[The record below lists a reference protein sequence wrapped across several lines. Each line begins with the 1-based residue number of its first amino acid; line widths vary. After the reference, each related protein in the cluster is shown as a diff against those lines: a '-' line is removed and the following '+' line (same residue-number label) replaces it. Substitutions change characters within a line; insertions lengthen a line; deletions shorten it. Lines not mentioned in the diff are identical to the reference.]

1 MYGDCQV
8 LSSMGGTGAGEP
20 LFSMPTTM
28 FGSANLNFLAN
39 MPFQPQAMF
48 STLLPKEE
56 MAGSLKSKEEEM
68 ESRSGGSGNMDGSC
82 GEDQEGDHQ
91 PKKKRYHRHTSKQIQ
106 EMESLFKECPHP
118 DEKQRLRLS
127 QELGLKPRQVK
138 FWFQNRRTQMK
149 AQQDRSDNVILRAE
163 NESLKSENF
172 RLQAAIRN
180 ITCPNCGSPAI
191 LGEMSYDE
199 QHLRLEN
206 ARLREE
212 LDRVCSMASRYNSRP
227 LQVMGP
233 AQPQLQPSLDLD
245 IGVYS
250 RNFHESMPSLSTDMM
265 SSVSIPESPVVGL
278 LESEKPLALDL
289 AVTAIEQLSRMSQ
302 DGEALWIKMSEGGR
316 EVLNLEEYSRAF
328 PWPVTHRQQV
338 GDVRVEASREIA
350 LVIMNAAN
358 LVGVFLDANK
368 WMEMF
373 PSMLG
378 RARTV
383 QVITPSVGNH
393 ASSGSLQLMHAEFQ
407 FPSPLVPTRE
417 CYFLRFCQ
425 QSPDGIWLVVDFPV
439 DGFNDSVQMSFAP
452 VYRRRP
458 SGLLIQDV
466 PNGYSKV
473 TWVEHVE
480 VEDRA
485 VHQTFS
491 QLVLSGSAF
500 GAHRW
505 IANLQRQCD
514 RVASLMSSN
523 TMERDIGV
531 ANSVE
536 ARRSIMHLAGRMV
549 RLFSISISSAGG
561 QAWTA
566 LGSAVD
572 DSVRITTRKSTGPG
586 QPHGVILCGVSSTW
600 LPFSHLQVFELLRCE
615 KRRSQLDVFS
625 GGNTFQEVAHI
636 ANGSHP
642 GNCVAL
648 LRVNAATNSGSPSA
662 ELMVQ
667 ESFTDASGSMVV
679 YAPIDVAGV
688 NIAMSA
694 EDTSC
699 IPLLPS
705 GFVIVPGGDDNSG
718 SCNINTD
725 NLGASSPAINGGCIL
740 TVAFQVLA
748 SAVPASKISMSTVT
762 TINNH
767 ICNAVRQ
774 IHAALATCSSEPAPS
789 SH

>member
-1 MYGDCQV
+1 
-8 LSSMGGTGAGEP
+8 
-20 LFSMPTTM
+20 M

-39 MPFQPQAMF
+39 MPFQSHAMF
-48 STLLPKEE
+48 STLIPKEE
-56 MAGSLKSKEEEM
+56 MAGSFKSKEEEI

-82 GEDQEGDHQ
+82 GEDQEGDQ
-91 PKKKRYHRHTSKQIQ
+91 PKKKRYHRHTAKQIQ

-149 AQQDRSDNVILRAE
+149 AQQDRADNVILRAE

-206 ARLREE
+206 ARLRDE

-227 LQVMGP
+227 LQIMGP

-245 IGVYS
+245 MGVYS
-250 RNFHESMPSLSTDMM
+250 RNFHESMASLSTDIM
-265 SSVSIPESPVVGL
+265 SSVPIPESPVVGL

-289 AVTAIEQLSRMSQ
+289 AVAAIEQLSRMCQ
-302 DGEALWIKMSEGGR
+302 DGEPLWMKMSEGGR

-328 PWPVTHRQQV
+328 SWPVTHRQQ
-338 GDVRVEASREIA
+338 DVRAEASRESA

-358 LVGVFLDANK
+358 LAGVFLDANK

-373 PSMLG
+373 PSMVA

-383 QVITPSVGNH
+383 QVITPALGNH
-393 ASSGSLQLMHAEFQ
+393 ATSGSLQLMHAEFQ
-407 FPSPLVPTRE
+407 FPTPLVPTRE

-425 QSPDGIWLVVDFPV
+425 QSPDGTWLVVDFPV
-439 DGFNDSVQMSFAP
+439 DGFNESVQMPFAP
-452 VYRRRP
+452 LYRRRP

-473 TWVEHVE
+473 TWVEHIE

-485 VHQTFS
+485 VHPTFRH
-491 QLVLSGSAF
+491 LLLSGSAF

-549 RLFSISISSAGG
+549 RLFSVSISSGGG

-566 LGSAVD
+566 LGSSVD
-572 DSVRITTRKSTGPG
+572 DSVRITTRKNTGPG
-586 QPHGVILCGVSSTW
+586 QPAGVILCAVSSTW

-642 GNCVAL
+642 GNCIAL
-648 LRVNAATNSGSPSA
+648 LRVNAASNSGSPTA

-688 NIAMSA
+688 NVAMSA

-705 GFVIVPGGDDNSG
+705 GFVVVPGGDSSG
-718 SCNINTD
+718 GCTINTES
-725 NLGASSPAINGGCIL
+725 LGGGGPTINGGCIL

-774 IHAALATCSSEPAPS
+774 IHAALSACSSEPTPS